1 MKRLMK
7 KINTSSGASGFTLIE
22 LLTVIAI
29 VAILAAVAVTSYIGV
44 QLKALRSEAYSN
56 LQTIRLLE
64 EQVFAENACYQPL
77 VGGVCPAA
85 AANFD
90 YTATDP
96 PAANTIED
104 FLRGFRPGG
113 CRNCA
118 APHGL
123 YFTYRITQNVA
134 LPAGVVP
141 VPYGGAP
148 VAQTPC
154 FVATATGVA
163 GTRVCRDPANCDV
176 FAIDCNNNRNF

>member
-1 MKRLMK
+1 MKDFVK
-7 KINTSSGASGFTLIE
+7 KMNTSSGDSGFTLIE
-22 LLTVIAI
+22 LLAVIAI
-29 VAILAAVAVTSYIGV
+29 VAILAAIAVTSYIGV

-77 VGGVCPAA
+77 VAGVCPAGA
-85 AANFD
+85 AIFD
-90 YTATDP
+90 YTATDNP
-96 PAANTIED
+96 PAAPSIED
-104 FLRGFRPGG
+104 LLRGFRPGG
-113 CRNCA
+113 CRNCP

-123 YFTYRITQNVA
+123 NFTYRITQNVA
-134 LPAGVVP
+134 LPPGVVP
-141 VPYGGAP
+141 VPYAGAT

-163 GTRVCRDPANCDV
+163 GTRVAGDV